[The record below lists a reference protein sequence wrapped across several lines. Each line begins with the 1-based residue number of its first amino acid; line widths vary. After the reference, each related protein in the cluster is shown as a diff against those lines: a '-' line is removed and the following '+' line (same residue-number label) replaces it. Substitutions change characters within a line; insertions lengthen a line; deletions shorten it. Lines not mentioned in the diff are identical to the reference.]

1 MADFA
6 VSPLVDLLNEHT
18 PLSPPFGGLVVVLA
32 LFGLAWLVSR
42 GAGRL
47 ATFVVLRSERRHA
60 PDLEDSGVIASLKQR
75 ETAISLARTSV
86 RFFAYAIAALLSLG
100 VLLGADKVQTVAGA
114 SFVVILLAFAA
125 QRFLLDVVAGL
136 LMFHENWFQIG
147 DTVVIEP
154 LKIEGVVEG
163 ATLRTVTVRNVGGDV
178 IRVSNSEVKAV
189 RVVPRGYRQVDV
201 ELFVTDADS
210 GGELVRQVAG
220 IVPRGPTHF
229 IRPPSVVETDRLED
243 DLHRIRAVAAV
254 PVGREWLAEDLLPSL
269 VAERAPDDL
278 VVHGPVVMWADE
290 HAERRFARATRTPV
304 TDRRSRQPG
313 V

>member
-1 MADFA
+1 VANFV
-6 VSPLVDLLNEHT
+6 VSSLVDFLNEHT

-47 ATFVVLRSERRHA
+47 ATFFVLRGERRHG
-60 PDLEDSGVIASLKQR
+60 PGVEDSGVIASLKQR
-75 ETAISLARTSV
+75 ETAISLGRTTV
-86 RFFAYAIAALLSLG
+86 RFVAYALAALLSLG
-100 VLLGADKVQTVAGA
+100 VLLGADTVQTFVGA
-114 SFVVILLAFAA
+114 SFLVIVLAFAA

-136 LMFHENWFQIG
+136 LMFHERWFQIG
-147 DTVVIEP
+147 DTVVLEP
-154 LKIEGVVEG
+154 LKIEGVVED

-201 ELFVTDADS
+201 ELFVADADAGPEPRPGGRRHRADGTDALHPPAD
-210 GGELVRQVAG
+210 
-220 IVPRGPTHF
+220 RGRD
-229 IRPPSVVETDRLED
+229 RPLED
-243 DLHRIRAVAAV
+243 DLHRIRATAAI

-269 VAERAPDDL
+269 VGERAPDDL
-278 VVHGPVVMWADE
+278 LVHGPVVMWSDE
-290 HAERRFARATRTPV
+290 HAERRFARATRTPARPV
-304 TDRRSRQPG
+304 RRA

>member
-1 MADFA
+1 VARFV
-6 VSPLVDLLNEHT
+6 VSSLVDLLNEHT

-32 LFGLAWLVSR
+32 LFALAWLVSR

-47 ATFVVLRSERRHA
+47 ATFFVLRGERKHG
-60 PDLEDSGVIASLKQR
+60 PGIEDSGVIASLKQR
-75 ETAISLARTSV
+75 ETAISLGRTTV
-86 RFFAYAIAALLSLG
+86 RFAAYALAALLSLG
-100 VLLGADKVQTVAGA
+100 VLLGADQVQTFVGA
-114 SFVVILLAFAA
+114 SFLVIVLAFAA

-136 LMFHENWFQIG
+136 LMFHERWFQIG

-189 RVVPRGYRQVDV
+189 RVVPRGYRLVDV

-210 GGELVRQVAG
+210 GRELVRQVAS
-220 IVPRGPTHF
+220 IVPTGPTHF
-229 IRPPSVVETDRLED
+229 IRPPVVAETDRLED

-269 VAERAPDDL
+269 VGERAPDDL
-278 VVHGPVVMWADE
+278 LVHGPVVMWADE
-290 HAERRFARATRTPV
+290 HAEHRFARATRTPV
-304 TDRRSRQPG
+304 AARRSRQG
-313 V
+313 L

>member
-1 MADFA
+1 VPTGKVADFV
-6 VSPLVDLLNEHT
+6 VSSLVDLLNEHT

-47 ATFVVLRSERRHA
+47 ATFFVLRGERKHG
-60 PDLEDSGVIASLKQR
+60 PGIEDSGVIASLKQR
-75 ETAISLARTSV
+75 ETSISLGRTTV
-86 RFFAYAIAALLSLG
+86 RFVAYALAALLSLG
-100 VLLGADKVQTVAGA
+100 VLLGADQVQTFVGA
-114 SFVVILLAFAA
+114 SFIVIVLAFAA

-154 LKIEGVVEG
+154 LKIDGVVEG

-178 IRVSNSEVKAV
+178 IRVSNSEVKAL
-189 RVVPRGYRQVDV
+189 RVVPRGYRQV
-201 ELFVTDADS
+201 AS
-210 GGELVRQVAG
+210 
-220 IVPRGPTHF
+220 IVPTGPTHF
-229 IRPPSVVETDRLED
+229 IRPPAVAETDRLED

-269 VAERAPDDL
+269 VGERAPDDL

-290 HAERRFARATRTPV
+290 HAEHRFARATRTPV
-304 TDRRSRQPG
+304 VARSSRQAS
-313 V
+313 